1 MNFFGKTAV
10 FPGGFGHIGGNAGR
24 ADLAGLGPIGLIFP
38 HRSSRP
44 TLIGRLLLTANRSSG
59 YGP

>member
-1 MNFFGKTAV
+1 MIFFGKTAV

-44 TLIGRLLLTANRSSG
+44 TLIGQLLLSADCKSV
-59 YGP
+59 